1 MSGDEKNDVSIPVV
15 FMFSAEAKV
24 LTDYMDAHED
34 LQVYLARTAVQDR
47 GESRQ
52 RIMEGKRKFLRLLK

>member
-47 GESRQ
+47 GESSYVSGLWRAN
-52 RIMEGKRKFLRLLK
+52 GSF